1 MHNIVDYE
9 EDINDAI
16 YTFNNI
22 SSIDELQQLTL
33 DFLKGKIIAT
43 NYHFGPL
50 HQESKKIINE
60 LIKMN
65 ELGFI
70 TTCSQPGDQEQRG
83 YVCGIINKYDY
94 TKFEKKM
101 YEISNNIYIRHTNDN
116 KLIKTLSKI
125 KTYPEWYWIT
135 HKNNKNITH
144 VNNNTKSFE
153 FFIETDIYSVL
164 INNYYEIEIIDIEW
178 DRENYIHKK
187 IIVALEIDNTNE

>member
-22 SSIDELQQLTL
+22 SSTDELQSLTL
-33 DFLKGKIIAT
+33 EFLKGKIIAT

-70 TTCSQPGDQEQRG
+70 TTCSQPGNKKQRG
-83 YVCGIINKYDY
+83 YVCGMINKYDY
-94 TKFEKKM
+94 TKFEKRM
-101 YEISNNIYIRHTNDN
+101 YEICNNVFIRHTNDN

-135 HKNNKNITH
+135 IDDNKNITH
-144 VNNNTKSFE
+144 VNNSSKSFE
-153 FFIETDIYSVL
+153 FFMETDIYSNL

-187 IIVALEIDNTNE
+187 IVVALEIDKT